1 MKTYKQFLEYKKND
15 LFLARAVEAIEYS
28 GQTVE
33 SFILDFCDSHCFNET
48 FWDDYKGY
56 WKSLPG
62 RITGAIGRLNLPP
75 HQSGIESL
83 NSALQKFQSANVK
96 ADFVKRLQELIND
109 MNAELQ
115 KGPEYSALGDTSA
128 AEAKPKSAWDIGT
141 ERLRQQAA
149 EKARK
154 EKEAK
159 PQQLTLNFDT

>member
-1 MKTYKQFLEYKKND
+1 MKTYNQFLENKKTD
-15 LFLARAVEAIEYS
+15 FFLSKAVQAIEYN

-33 SFILDFCDSHCFNET
+33 SFIVDFCEAHCLNET
-48 FWDDYKGY
+48 FWNDYKGF

-83 NSALQKFQSANVK
+83 NSALQKFKSANVK
-96 ADFVKRLQELIND
+96 ADFVQRLQKLIDD

-115 KGPEYSALGDTSA
+115 KPPEYSSLGDTSP

-154 EKEAK
+154 EKEAQ